1 MACYDCEDCPRSVDY
16 GGKCN
21 QFESDCPFV
30 IVENYNSDELNSI
43 KKAIKK
49 ISVAVKKLKELDTK
63 EYLGNEVN
71 GILFYIS
78 NLEDFVSEDTKKEW
92 EKIR

>member
-1 MACYDCEDCPRSVDY
+1 MACYDCEGCPRSVDY

-21 QFESDCPFV
+21 RFESDCPFV
-30 IVENYNSDELNSI
+30 IVENYNSNELNSI
-43 KKAIKK
+43 KMAIKE

-63 EYLGNEVN
+63 EYLENEIN

-78 NLEDFVSEDTKKEW
+78 NLESFISEDTKKEW
-92 EKIR
+92 KKIH

>member
-1 MACYDCEDCPRSVDY
+1 M
-16 GGKCN
+16 
-21 QFESDCPFV
+21 
-30 IVENYNSDELNSI
+30 
-43 KKAIKK
+43 AIKK

-63 EYLGNEVN
+63 EYLENEVN